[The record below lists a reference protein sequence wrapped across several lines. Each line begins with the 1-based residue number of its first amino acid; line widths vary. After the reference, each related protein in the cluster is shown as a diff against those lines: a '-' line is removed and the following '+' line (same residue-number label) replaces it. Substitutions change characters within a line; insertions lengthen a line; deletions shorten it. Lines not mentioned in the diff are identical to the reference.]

1 MGVDNL
7 AIVFA
12 PTLLPWDSKATP
24 TEQLQRAKD
33 GVALV
38 QALLRGQVVIADT
51 EAEKYDTSVVEE
63 ESVLD
68 ADEEKTLVVNN
79 LPTPDPEEE
88 TAFVAKD
95 SRLLREDRRTAAC
108 SLQMLQSPRL
118 LPDYPFSHPIAWRA
132 THPNASKA

>member
-88 TAFVAKD
+88 TAFVAK
-95 SRLLREDRRTAAC
+95 
-108 SLQMLQSPRL
+108 
-118 LPDYPFSHPIAWRA
+118 
-132 THPNASKA
+132 

>member
-1 MGVDNL
+1 
-7 AIVFA
+7 
-12 PTLLPWDSKATP
+12 
-24 TEQLQRAKD
+24 
-33 GVALV
+33 VALV

-88 TAFVAKD
+88 TAFVAK
-95 SRLLREDRRTAAC
+95 
-108 SLQMLQSPRL
+108 
-118 LPDYPFSHPIAWRA
+118 
-132 THPNASKA
+132 